1 MVMVSVS
8 KEKLSFKT
16 RVFVD
21 SYPTF
26 KRDGGRV
33 IMSTSELN
41 RLHANIQASAG
52 ILALGSNGEHHALVA
67 NGGRVAVGSV
77 TTALGGW
84 WDGCGALQVVGAGGC
99 AMGLRVEAGGELTE
113 CNALDVMSYDILVTA
128 NSPETLAFLV
138 NAVRNAKAK

>member
-1 MVMVSVS
+1 MP
-8 KEKLSFKT
+8 KEQFCFKT

-41 RLHANIQASAG
+41 RLHANIQERTG
-52 ILALGSNGEHHALVA
+52 ILVLGSNGEHHALVA
-67 NGGRVAVGSV
+67 NGGSAAVGSV
-77 TTALGGW
+77 TTAIGGW
-84 WDGCGALQVVGAGGC
+84 WDVCGVLPVICAGGV
-99 AMGLRVEAGGELTE
+99 AMGLRVEANGELTE